1 MPSTSTITYFV
12 IVIGMT
18 LYMIIA
24 EWLGNIENIEWMKM
38 FFDKTETHGMCLVE
52 ATKTAVANKY
62 LTAGTLVGLGGAVIK
77 ASTVSFFVF

>member
-24 EWLGNIENIEWMKM
+24 EWLGNIENIKWMKM
-38 FFDKTETHGMCLVE
+38 FFDKTDTHGNNGHI
-52 ATKTAVANKY
+52 TKKRTTSLFQKDMIFGKCHGDAKK
-62 LTAGTLVGLGGAVIK
+62 GI
-77 ASTVSFFVF
+77 